1 MNHQVVNFLTSVK
14 PFDTFEREILL
25 KKTKYL
31 GLEVHFLVF

>member
-25 KKTKYL
+25 KKL
-31 GLEVHFLVF
+31 NIWV